1 VENVAEYP
9 EDLQLVQRLLA
20 GNEKEFA
27 RVFRENYPRLYR
39 FAFARLNGDA
49 DAADEMAQRTLCR
62 AVRKLHLY
70 RAEASLFTWL
80 CQICRHEIYDLVE
93 SRERHGRY
101 VVSADDD
108 PEVRAVLE
116 SLPADGRSD
125 PSGGVQ
131 RAELLRFVQMVLDY
145 LPPQYTEVL
154 RWKYVED
161 LGVDEI
167 ATRLNVSTHAAESML
182 ARARR
187 SFKESWRSVTGET
200 LPDTPLME
208 IAP

>member
-1 VENVAEYP
+1 MVEHP
-9 EDLQLVQRLLA
+9 QDLQLVQRLLA
-20 GNEKEFA
+20 GDEKEFA

-62 AVRKLHLY
+62 AMRKLHLY

-80 CQICRHEIYDLVE
+80 CQICRHEIHDHVE
-93 SRERHGRY
+93 CGTATAGTSSRSTTIPSVR
-101 VVSADDD
+101 SA
-108 PEVRAVLE
+108 LE

-125 PSGGVQ
+125 PAGSAS
-131 RAELLRFVQMVLDY
+131 RAEVLRSRSARSG
-145 LPPQYTEVL
+145 LPAARYTDVL
-154 RWKYVED
+154 RWKYIEE

-167 ATRLNVSTHAAESML
+167 AGRLNVTTHAAESLL

-187 SFKESWRSVTGET
+187 SFREGWLSVTGES
-200 LPDTPLME
+200 LPDMPVTG

>member
-1 VENVAEYP
+1 VVEYP
-9 EDLQLVQRLLA
+9 QDLQLVQHVLA
-20 GNEKEFA
+20 GDEKEFA

-80 CQICRHEIYDLVE
+80 CQICRHEIHDYRE
-93 SRERHGRY
+93 SRERNGRH
-101 VVSADDD
+101 VVLIDDD
-108 PEVRAVLE
+108 PDVRAALE
-116 SLPADGRSD
+116 SIPADGRSD
-125 PSGGVQ
+125 PAGIAR
-131 RAELLRFVQMVLDY
+131 RAEILRFVQVVLDF
-145 LPPQYTEVL
+145 LPAHYTDVL
-154 RWKYVED
+154 RWKYIED

-167 ATRLNVSTHAAESML
+167 AHRLNVTPRAAESLL

-187 SFKESWRSVTGET
+187 SFRESWLSVTGET
-200 LPDTPLME
+200 LAE
-208 IAP
+208 IAVTESAP